1 MSASRVVSHV
11 RRAHVDLQAAG
22 GVDPARLE
30 RSLGLRVRRT
40 GPGRY
45 RVWGGKEEH
54 WVDLYTRRMP
64 RCDCGDHIW
73 REKVCKHILAVMLR
87 EGDERV
93 IAAVG
98 GLVSRLRA
106 EASERGDRRRP
117 RGAGPGAPT
126 RASTHAPTR
135 ASSGAP
141 NEAGASR
148 A

>member
-1 MSASRVVSHV
+1 GARG
-11 RRAHVDLQAAG
+11 RRAYVDLKAAG

-30 RSLGLRVRRT
+30 RSRGLRVRRM
-40 GPGRY
+40 GHGRY

-93 IAAVG
+93 IAAVR
-98 GLVSRLRA
+98 GLVEELRDEARALRGRAARARHRA
-106 EASERGDRRRP
+106 EAV
-117 RGAGPGAPT
+117 
-126 RASTHAPTR
+126 
-135 ASSGAP
+135 
-141 NEAGASR
+141 
-148 A
+148 

>member
-1 MSASRVVSHV
+1 MRMDAQA
-11 RRAHVDLQAAG
+11 RRAYVDLGAAG

-30 RSLGLRVRRT
+30 RSLGLRVRRM
-40 GPGRY
+40 GRGRY

-73 REKVCKHILAVMLR
+73 RERVCKHILAVMLR

-98 GLVSRLRA
+98 GLVSRLRE
-106 EASERGDRRRP
+106 EAREGSRDRGRRAR
-117 RGAGPGAPT
+117 R
-126 RASTHAPTR
+126 
-135 ASSGAP
+135 
-141 NEAGASR
+141 AGA